1 MQPHVATPT
10 LEKII
15 FDQVATQPLTIQPVA
30 LQAIISGTVSQLLQ
44 EIEDRQKAATARRAP
59 TITSAAMEFLADRSG
74 GGHCTD
80 KTVRENLA
88 IVKLITDIIGDK
100 PVDSITHQDM
110 QATRQALLQLP
121 PNVTRSPQFRN
132 LTIGQVL
139 QLKPARKMTT
149 RSVNKYLT
157 RFASFLNW
165 CVRVGYLTN
174 NPFKG
179 GQIRVQAK
187 AMGAREPFSV
197 ADLGL
202 LFSPDNFQFRPSESW
217 RGYIILLALTTGMRL
232 EEICQ
237 LQCADIV
244 NVDGITCIDINDNGD
259 KKLKTQS
266 SRRVIP
272 IHPILLE
279 HFDFLGFVGH
289 QSSFSTTLFPALR
302 KIDGSYGHS
311 YSKWFSRYRER
322 CGVTSTGKCF
332 HSFRHLVATTL
343 KTADVPV
350 YVAAEILGHA
360 VPGMTYGHYGKESSV
375 QKMAN
380 AMEHLRF
387 DEILRP
393 VFSR

>member
-44 EIEDRQKAATARRAP
+44 EIEERQKAATARQAP
-59 TITSAAMEFLADRSG
+59 TITSAAMAFLADRSG

-88 IVKLITDIIGDK
+88 IVKLVISIIGDK

-110 QATRQALLQLP
+110 QATRQTLLQLP
-121 PNVTRSPQFRN
+121 PNITRSPRFRN
-132 LTIGQVL
+132 LTIGQIL
-139 QLKPARKMTT
+139 QLKPACRMSL
-149 RSVNKYLT
+149 RSVNKYLA
-157 RFASFLNW
+157 RFSAFLNW
-165 CVRVGYLTN
+165 CVRVGYIPA
-174 NPFKG
+174 NPFRG
-179 GQIRVQAK
+179 GQIRIKAN
-187 AMGAREPFSV
+187 AMGARKPFSV

-202 LFSPDNFQFRPSESW
+202 LFSPYNFKFRPSESW

-279 HFDFLGFVGH
+279 RFDFLGFVGH
-289 QSSFSTTLFPALR
+289 QTSFATRLFPALH
-302 KIDGSYGHS
+302 KVDGSYGHG
-311 YSKWFSRYRER
+311 YSKWFARYRER
-322 CGVTSTGKCF
+322 CGVTGDGKCF

-375 QKMAN
+375 EKMAK
-380 AMEHLRF
+380 ALEHLRF